1 MESNILTR
9 VGKSSFIIFP
19 FIFFYNKRKFF
30 FRPVFFFYFL
40 LLFFI
45 FYIFIYYLKISKL
58 LFESAYRNTKIANRL
73 CEFIQHSYHAKSLVT
88 TQTLKLSGT

>member
-1 MESNILTR
+1 MKNCIERVKLSSGFAVMVFVFAGSVFTARYLRLNKGTCRPSYLPCPLFIQVR
-9 VGKSSFIIFP
+9 VGKSSFIIFS

-45 FYIFIYYLKISKL
+45 FYKYI
-58 LFESAYRNTKIANRL
+58 T
-73 CEFIQHSYHAKSLVT
+73 
-88 TQTLKLSGT
+88 